1 MFALLKLT
9 VKLVC
14 ISSAFEKC
22 LAAGELDGRRI
33 EGRQEKY
40 RRRGAG
46 RKYAGWEGQARVK
59 NLSRG
64 PAWCKIFMCT
74 MKNKLYYQMI

>member
-14 ISSAFEKC
+14 ILSAFERC

-46 RKYAGWEGQARVK
+46 RKYAGWEGQARAKTCHVDQHGTK
-59 NLSRG
+59 SLC
-64 PAWCKIFMCT
+64 A
-74 MKNKLYYQMI
+74 Q

>member
-22 LAAGELDGRRI
+22 LAAGELDGRRT

-40 RRRGAG
+40 REEQAG
-46 RKYAGWEGQARVK
+46 SMLAGKVRLG
-59 NLSRG
+59 
-64 PAWCKIFMCT
+64 
-74 MKNKLYYQMI
+74 